1 MRRLWLVLLVCTALV
16 PVRLATA
23 AAAAEDRG
31 IVVAVRPPRI
41 VIRELDGSRV
51 RFTTNRA
58 TVVTLNGRRVRLR
71 RLRLGDVVTVDHA
84 GRLATSIRAIRP

>member
-1 MRRLWLVLLVCTALV
+1 MRWLALVLLCAAVV

-23 AAAAEDRG
+23 AAAVEDRG
-31 IVVAVRPPRI
+31 IVVGIRPPRI

-51 RFTTNRA
+51 RFTINRA

-71 RLRLGDVVTVDHA
+71 RLRLGDVVAVDHA
-84 GRLATSIRAIRP
+84 GRLATSIRAMRP